1 MKYTVLDYLE
11 ETSQKFPNKTA
22 FSDVNDSMTWAELV
36 SGARQYAA
44 VIANFFKPGA
54 AVPIMCDKNIN
65 TIKLFFGCLYA
76 GCFYS
81 FFDSTFPESRI
92 TSMMNTLC
100 ADHIITEPKNL
111 KKLSSFQTK
120 FSPITTE
127 DLLNSNKS
135 FSDERRRNI
144 IDTDIV
150 YANFTS
156 GSTGTPKAVTVSHRS
171 VIDFITCFT
180 ELFNITSDEQ
190 IANQAPFDFDVSVK
204 DIFSAIF
211 TGATVHLIPKMYFSM
226 PAKLIDFL
234 VERNI
239 TSICWAVSAVCIIS
253 SLNGFT
259 YKIPSSIKK
268 VMFSGEVMPVKQLKI
283 WQEYLPDATFINLYG
298 PTEIT
303 CNCTYHIISGDIA
316 DSIPIGIPFPNERV
330 FLLDEDE
337 TEITAETPN
346 KVGELCVS
354 GTCVA
359 TGYYNNAKTAEV
371 FTQNPLQ
378 NTHFERIYR
387 TGDLAEYRQ
396 DGLLYYLGRK
406 DTQIKHM
413 GHRIE
418 LNEIEAAM
426 ETHSDISRACCIF
439 TGSKIESFYI
449 GTETDVKE
457 IIACVKQLL
466 PTYMVPSTFTY
477 LHEFPITKNGKIDK
491 HALESIINE
500 P

>member
-11 ETSQKFPNKTA
+11 ETARKFPDKTA
-22 FSDVNDSMTWAELV
+22 FSDVNGSMTWAELV
-36 SGARQYAA
+36 SGAKQYAA
-44 VIANFFKPGA
+44 VIAKFFTPGS
-54 AVPIMCDKNIN
+54 AVPVMCDKNIN
-65 TIKLFFGCLYA
+65 TVKLFFGCLYA

-81 FFDSTFPESRI
+81 FFDSTFPESRL
-92 TSMMNTLC
+92 TSMMSTLC

-111 KKLSSFQTK
+111 KKLSSFQTH
-120 FSPITTE
+120 FTPVTTE
-127 DLLNSNKS
+127 DLLNSTEP
-135 FSDERRRNI
+135 FSDERRKNI

-156 GSTGTPKAVTVSHRS
+156 GSTGIPKAVVVSHRS
-171 VIDFITCFT
+171 VIDFISCFT
-180 ELFNITSDEQ
+180 ELFDITADEQ

-204 DIFSAIF
+204 DIFSAVF

-226 PAKLIDFL
+226 PAKLLDFL

-253 SLNGFT
+253 SLNGFS
-259 YKIPSSIKK
+259 YKVPSSIKK
-268 VMFSGEVMPVKQLKI
+268 VMFSGEVMPVKQLNI
-283 WQEYLPDATFINLYG
+283 WREHLPDATFINLYG

-303 CNCTYHIISGDIA
+303 CNCTYHIISGEIT

-330 FLLDEDE
+330 FLLDEDGK
-337 TEITAETPN
+337 EITAAEQN
-346 KVGELCVS
+346 KPGELCVS

-359 TGYYNNAKTAEV
+359 VGYYNNEKTVDV

-378 NTHFERIYR
+378 NTHCERIYH
-387 TGDLAEYRQ
+387 TGDLAEYRA

-426 ETHSDISRACCIF
+426 EKHPAISRACCVF

-449 GTETDVKE
+449 GTETDAKE
-457 IIACVKQLL
+457 IISCIKQIL
-466 PTYMVPSTFTY
+466 PAYMVPSSFRH
-477 LHEFPITKNGKIDK
+477 LDEFPITKNGKIDK
-491 HALESIINE
+491 RALEALINE
-500 P
+500 Q